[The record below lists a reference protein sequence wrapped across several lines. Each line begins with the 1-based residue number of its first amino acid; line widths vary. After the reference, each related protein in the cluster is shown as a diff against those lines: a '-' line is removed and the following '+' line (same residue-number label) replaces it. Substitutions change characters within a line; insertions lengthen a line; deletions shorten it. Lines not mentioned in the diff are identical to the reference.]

1 MMPRVH
7 FIRHGETSWSLAGRY
22 TGHTDL
28 DLTPEGQEMT
38 RVLGRRLASIAFTR
52 VFVSPRLRAR
62 RTAELAFPGHSLEVE
77 PDLMEWDYGDFEGRP
92 SAEVRQQNPEWNL
105 FRDGCP
111 NGESPVQVSAR
122 ADRLIARVR
131 ALDGNI
137 AMVSHGHFGRVL
149 GARWIGLTVTAAG
162 LFLLGPASLSIF
174 DFEHEQP
181 DSPVIALWNSPP

>member
-1 MMPRVH
+1 MMPRIH

-22 TGHTDL
+22 TGQTDL
-28 DLTPEGQEMT
+28 DLTPEGEEMA
-38 RVLGRRLASIAFTR
+38 RVLGRRLASSSFNR

-62 RTAELAFPGHSLEVE
+62 RTAELAVPGPSLEVE
-77 PDLMEWDYGDFEGRP
+77 PDLMEWDYGDFEGRA
-92 SAEVRQQNPEWNL
+92 SAVIRQQNPEWNL

-131 ALDGNI
+131 GLDGNI
-137 AMVSHGHFGRVL
+137 ALVSHGHFGRVL
-149 GARWIGLTVTAAG
+149 AARWIGLPVAGAG

-181 DSPVIALWNSPP
+181 DSPVIALWNCPP

>member
-1 MMPRVH
+1 
-7 FIRHGETSWSLAGRY
+7 
-22 TGHTDL
+22 
-28 DLTPEGQEMT
+28 
-38 RVLGRRLASIAFTR
+38 
-52 VFVSPRLRAR
+52 
-62 RTAELAFPGHSLEVE
+62 
-77 PDLMEWDYGDFEGRP
+77 
-92 SAEVRQQNPEWNL
+92 
-105 FRDGCP
+105 
-111 NGESPVQVSAR
+111 VSAR